1 MRLGGVAGR
10 ARATPPGRAQVRVRL
25 VLRHSVFLEDA
36 VEVSD
41 TPGVLVENVCI
52 VEIAK
57 GDGPIVGINHI
68 VNGKGFGVKT
78 GKDSGGGYAVQ
89 RLVRYCNGE
98 SEVRPDEYKKK

>member
-1 MRLGGVAGR
+1 M
-10 ARATPPGRAQVRVRL
+10 
-25 VLRHSVFLEDA
+25 FLEDA
-36 VEVSD
+36 VEVPD

-52 VEIAK
+52 VEIAR

-68 VNGKGFGVKT
+68 VNGRGFGVKT